1 MSIRIEET
9 TRGDVEQYTLH
20 VNDFPAAHVQ
30 VLPHGVVLN
39 WAVYGPQQW
48 PEAKLVLEGLLELGL
63 LADKLTLRSPYDEKV
78 HRKKARQK
86 AVREEDDGPPDP
98 PTQIR
103 FGKRGRDLNEV
114 RPGSEAARSGGML
127 RPQPSD
133 VHPAGKKRGV
143 RKVRRA
149 RR

>member
-39 WAVYGPQQW
+39 WAVYGPLNW
-48 PEAKLVLEGLLELGL
+48 PEAKLMLEGLLELGL
-63 LADKLTLRSPYDEKV
+63 LADKLTLRSPHEKV
-78 HRKKARQK
+78 RRQKARQK
-86 AVREEDDGPPDP
+86 VVREDDDDTPVEPVEIRYGRRNRAVDQGRPGAEAVR
-98 PTQIR
+98 
-103 FGKRGRDLNEV
+103 
-114 RPGSEAARSGGML
+114 SSGVL
-127 RPQPSD
+127 RPQPAD
-133 VHPAGKKRGV
+133 VHPAGKKRVV